1 MISLTVRATVAF
13 GAKRIFND
21 FGLNLPAGKIVC
33 LLGKSG
39 SGKSTLLKFIAG
51 LLPEDVSS
59 GEVVAKDGEPVQ
71 GRVAWMAQQDLL
83 LPWKNVLDNILLG
96 SLLRGEELAAKRAR
110 ARSFLADVE
119 LFDVEH
125 LYPHQLSG
133 GMRQRV
139 ALIRTLMENRTLNLL
154 DEPFSGLD
162 ASTRFQLQE
171 LACQLLNGRTTLLVT
186 HDPMEALRMAD
197 HIYVLHGQ
205 PATVLKSL
213 DPEGLAPRLPDQAEF
228 AATYSEL
235 MRQLSHPEFV

>member
-1 MISLTVRATVAF
+1 MTALSVRTTVAF
-13 GAKRIFND
+13 GATYLFDD
-21 FGLNLPAGKIVC
+21 FRLELPAGKIVC

-51 LLPEDVSS
+51 LLPENIGS
-59 GEVVAKDGEPVQ
+59 GTVVAEDGEPVH
-71 GRVAWMAQQDLL
+71 GRLAWMAQQDLL

-96 SLLRGEELAAKRAR
+96 SLLRGEASSAKQDR
-110 ARSFLADVE
+110 ARSLLADVE
-119 LFDVEH
+119 LFDVEDQ
-125 LYPHQLSG
+125 YPHQLSG

-139 ALIRTLMENRTLNLL
+139 ALVRTLMENRTLNLL

-171 LACQLLNGRTTLLVT
+171 FACRLLRGRTTLLVT

-197 HIYVLHGQ
+197 HIYVLHGR

-213 DPEGLAPRLPDQAEF
+213 DPEGAAPRLPDQAQF

-235 MRQLSHPEFV
+235 MRQLSHPEFM